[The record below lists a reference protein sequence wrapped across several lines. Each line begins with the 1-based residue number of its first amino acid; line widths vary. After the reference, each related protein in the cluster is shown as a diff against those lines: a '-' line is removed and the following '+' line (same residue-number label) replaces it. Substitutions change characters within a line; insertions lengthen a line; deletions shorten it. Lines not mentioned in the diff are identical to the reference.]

1 MKTVLMTGASGFIG
15 CHFLKYLKMKYK
27 DARIILIT
35 SKSIKGFTCVTRG
48 VDEYSKAFL
57 DKGID
62 EINEVV
68 MIGAFAPSNLAEENS
83 IQGAC
88 SNLSEVEKILYSL
101 PSIPQKIL
109 YCSTTGVYD
118 ENADIISERSQI
130 NPHNLYTLS
139 KFFCEKIIEEYSRE
153 HGCECRIARFGSVY
167 GPGEREDRQS
177 LIQTFV
183 RRAID
188 KEAITVLDNGMGQ
201 RNYVYVCDVCRWL
214 FEYLTL
220 KEAPGIINFASD
232 TSFTIKQILEYL
244 DEISQNDL
252 ILKFISDPS
261 VSKRN
266 SSYDNS
272 LRISFLGDEE
282 TDFKEGLRNVY
293 NYMLR

>member
-15 CHFLKYLKMKYK
+15 HHFLKYLKMKYK
-27 DARIILIT
+27 DARIVLIT
-35 SKSIKGFTCVTRG
+35 SKSIDGFTCIARG
-48 VDEYSKAFL
+48 VDEYSKVFL
-57 DKGID
+57 DKGIA

-68 MIGAFAPSNLAEENS
+68 MLGAFAPSNLAEENN
-83 IQGAC
+83 IQGAY
-88 SNLSEVEKILYSL
+88 SNISEVEKILYSL

-118 ENADIISERSQI
+118 ENADIISERSPI
-130 NPHNLYTLS
+130 NPRNLYTLS
-139 KFFCEKIIEEYSRE
+139 KYFCEKIIEEYSRE

-188 KEAITVLDNGMGQ
+188 KETITVLDNGICQ
-201 RNYVYVCDVCRWL
+201 RNYVYVCDICRWL
-214 FEYLTL
+214 FEYLSL
-220 KEAPGIINFASD
+220 KEAPMVVNFASD
-232 TSFTIKQILEYL
+232 TSFSVKQILEYI

-252 ILKFISDPS
+252 ILKFISDS
-261 VSKRN
+261 SANKRI

-272 LRISFLGDEE
+272 LRISFIGAEE
-282 TDFKEGLRNVY
+282 MDFKEGLRNIY
-293 NYMLR
+293 NYMIR